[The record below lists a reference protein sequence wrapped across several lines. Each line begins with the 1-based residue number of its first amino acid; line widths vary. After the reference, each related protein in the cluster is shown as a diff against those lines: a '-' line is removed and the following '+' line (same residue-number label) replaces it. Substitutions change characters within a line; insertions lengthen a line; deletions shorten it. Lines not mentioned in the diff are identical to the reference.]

1 MKDKE
6 AKWPC
11 LKDATLCS
19 RRLLHL
25 ALLTLTHALILA
37 FTIGIIAPLLLPTV
51 SFLQSALC
59 AIVVGAAFAC
69 SFSATDHLLSSLLE
83 KPVLC
88 ILTFNEQADR
98 TGIIVWVFACFALG
112 YIAVAS
118 FGLMLCNVLNIFA
131 LRSAFDFVATS
142 ALLIAVQSL
151 LIIHSY
157 ATTATRPADHQQ
169 D

>member
-1 MKDKE
+1 
-6 AKWPC
+6 
-11 LKDATLCS
+11 
-19 RRLLHL
+19 
-25 ALLTLTHALILA
+25 
-37 FTIGIIAPLLLPTV
+37 
-51 SFLQSALC
+51 
-59 AIVVGAAFAC
+59 
-69 SFSATDHLLSSLLE
+69 LLE

-157 ATTATRPADHQQ
+157 ATTATRR
-169 D
+169 